1 MNEITP
7 NEKTSTTQAKSQK
20 KANWLQWVIVLC
32 FAGIGFLFAILMT
45 RIMDAAAANGA
56 TDGQVM
62 LLWIGL
68 MVSMYAVLFLHIVLH
83 EGGHLIFGLLTGY
96 RFVSFRVG
104 SLMLLKNEQGYCLRW
119 MRLGGT
125 GGQCLLDPPE
135 MMDGKMPNVLYNLGG
150 CLMNLLVGV
159 VCLMA
164 AFLCP
169 ADSVGRALLLLS
181 AIVGVIYALING
193 LPLAGEMANDG
204 RNALELN
211 KNPEA
216 LNALRIQLVINKL
229 NSQGVRLKDMP
240 EEYFVWPSEESR
252 QSSLIAAVAVLCA
265 NRLLDEHRFDEC
277 AARLD
282 EMLDG
287 DMEKLPGMYRKL
299 LLVDR
304 VFLHL
309 LNDETETAVTLM
321 NREQKQF
328 MKTMKGQLLIHR
340 TDYAYALL
348 AEKDITMAEKQL
360 KTFDKVAKNYPHP
373 QEVEAER
380 ELIALVQA
388 AHHEKNG

>member
-7 NEKTSTTQAKSQK
+7 DEKIPNTQPK
-20 KANWLQWVIVLC
+20 KKTNWLQWVMVLC
-32 FAGIGFLFAILMT
+32 FAGIGFLFAMLMIQT
-45 RIMDAAAANGA
+45 MDTAAANGA
-56 TDGQVM
+56 SDGQVM
-62 LLWIGL
+62 LLWVGL
-68 MVSMYAVLFLHIVLH
+68 MVGMYAVMFLHIVLH

-96 RFVSFRVG
+96 KFVSFRVG
-104 SLMLLKNEQGYCLRW
+104 SLMLLKNEQGYHLRW

-135 MMDGKMPNVLYNLGG
+135 MVDGKMPNVLYNLGG

-164 AFLCP
+164 ALLCP
-169 ADSVGRALLLLS
+169 AGSIWRALLLLS
-181 AIVGVIYALING
+181 TMVGVIYALLNG
-193 LPLAGEMANDG
+193 LPLKGEIANDG
-204 RNALELN
+204 RNALDLN

-216 LNALRIQLVINKL
+216 LNAFRTQLEL
-229 NSQGVRLKDMP
+229 NRLNAEGVRLKDMP

-252 QSSLIAAVAVLCA
+252 RNSLIAAIAVLCT

-282 EMLDG
+282 EMLSG
-287 DMEKLPGMYRKL
+287 DMDKLPGMYRKL

-304 VFLHL
+304 IYLHL
-309 LNDETETAVTLM
+309 LDGETEIATSLM
-321 NREQKQF
+321 DKEQKQF
-328 MKTMKGQLLIHR
+328 MKAMKGQLPIHR

-348 AEKDITMAEKQL
+348 AEKDTDKAEKHL
-360 KTFDKVAKNYPHP
+360 KAFDKVAKNYPHP

-380 ELIALVQA
+380 ELIALAQ
-388 AHHEKNG
+388 ETCQE